1 MKKFSWLFPFL
12 LIAFIFYNSS
22 LDAVQSS
29 GMSSPLAEGIKQ
41 LFHLPYDVT
50 SIEFFIRKL
59 AHFSEYAALGGLVA
73 LAEHFQPIKKIPTA
87 LVYAFFL
94 IIPVFDENIQRFSL
108 GRSCEVRD
116 MLIDA
121 SGYIFGLVLVILI
134 LEFYCKRRHFKHVK
148 MES

>member
-1 MKKFSWLFPFL
+1 MKKFSWLFTFL

-41 LFHLPYDVT
+41 LLHLPYDVE

-73 LAEHFQPIKKIPTA
+73 LAQHFQPIKKIPAA
-87 LVYAFFL
+87 LIYTFFL
-94 IIPVFDENIQRFSL
+94 IIPVIDENIQRFSL
-108 GRSCEVRD
+108 GRSCEIRD

-134 LEFYCKRRHFKHVK
+134 LEFLLKRRHFKHVK